1 MIKNLWNKLTTPSKD
16 FKFEALRT
24 IVAVAISL
32 VIAAIIIFMVSEEPL
47 YALQKLFL
55 GPLESGRRFANVI
68 ELAIPLTFTG
78 LAVTIMF
85 KANQFNMISEGVFY
99 VGGVIASIVAIRM
112 PLPPYVHPSVAILI
126 SGVLGGFIAM
136 IPSLLYLKWKASE
149 LVSSLMMNFILFN
162 LGLFVINNFYRDISA
177 GAMASEPFLKTAIL
191 TNLVPGTRIHWGVLL
206 AVAATILVHLFLNK
220 TKWGYDLKLT
230 GENTDFAKYSGIKTK
245 RVIIYSQFIGGFLAA
260 MGGAIEALGMYDRF
274 KWQDLTNYGFDG
286 IIVAILAKEKPIYVP
301 FAALFLAY
309 LRIGADR
316 MGSATDV
323 TYEIISII
331 QGIIIM
337 FVAAKSFMARYKQ
350 RMIVKEAKEN
360 E

>member
-1 MIKNLWNKLTTPSKD
+1 MIKKALNKITNPSSEM
-16 FKFEALRT
+16 KFEVLRT
-24 IVAVAISL
+24 LLAVFISL
-32 VIAAIIIFMVSEEPL
+32 MIAVVIIFMVSKEPL
-47 YALQKLFL
+47 LAIQKLFL
-55 GPLESGRRFANVI
+55 GPLESTRRFANVI

-85 KANQFNMISEGVFY
+85 KANQFNMSSEGVFY

-112 PLPPYVHPSVAILI
+112 PLPSFIHPSVAILV
-126 SGVLGGFIAM
+126 SGLIGGLIAM

-162 LGLFVINNFYRDISA
+162 LGLFVINNFYRDINA
-177 GAMASEPFLKTAIL
+177 GAMASIPFLPTAIVK
-191 TNLVPGTRIHWGVLL
+191 NLIPGTRIHWGV
-206 AVAATILVHLFLNK
+206 VIVIIATVLVHLFLNK

-230 GENTDFAKYSGIKTK
+230 GENIEFAKYSGIKTSF
-245 RVIIYSQFIGGFLAA
+245 VILYSQFIGGFLAA
-260 MGGAIEALGMYDRF
+260 MGGSIEALGMYDRF

-286 IIVAILAKEKPIYVP
+286 IIVSILAKEKPALVP
-301 FAALFLAY
+301 FAAFFLAY

-323 TYEIISII
+323 TYEIISIV

-337 FVAAKSFMARYKQ
+337 FVAAKSFMSRYRQ

-360 E
+360 D